1 MAITGLEF
9 LVFTSL
15 RKHNLLPEKP
25 DVLELG
31 ESNWYGDV
39 PIAQLEATIK
49 EFVTQPDR
57 QESLLKRLRQAVV
70 GGNSE
75 SLYEIA
81 RVFFAAVLDFSSY
94 AANDPGTAGSTYQF
108 DLNLPV
114 QLDKQFDLIINIG
127 TAEHVFNVY
136 QFFKT
141 AHDLAKPGGMMVH
154 SCPFTGWPDHGFY
167 TFQPTFFFDLARANQ
182 YEIISFLVGQ
192 INPPQWLQIASHE
205 EISRLLKAGRVPK
218 NAHINVA
225 LCKSAQA
232 SDFAIP
238 TQGYYAGV
246 LSDELKKRWHELPS

>member
-9 LVFTSL
+9 LIFTSL
-15 RKHNLLPEKP
+15 RKHNVLPAKP
-25 DVLELG
+25 SVLELG
-31 ESNWYGDV
+31 ESNWYGDI
-39 PIAQLEATIK
+39 PIAKLEETIK
-49 EFVTQPDR
+49 EFVTQPDQ
-57 QESLLKRLRQAVV
+57 QETLLNRLRQALIA
-70 GGNSE
+70 GNSE

-94 AANDPGTAGSTYQF
+94 AANDPGTPGSTYRF

-154 SCPFTGWPDHGFY
+154 SCPFTGWTDHGFY

-182 YEIISFLVGQ
+182 YEMLSFLVGQ
-192 INPPQWLQIASHE
+192 IKPPLWLQVSGHDQIPK
-205 EISRLLKAGRVPK
+205 LLKAGQIPK
-218 NAHINVA
+218 NAHINVV
-225 LCKSAQA
+225 LRKPAQP
-232 SDFAIP
+232 SDFVVP
-238 TQGYYAGV
+238 MQGYYAGV